1 MYICEAIHICEAI
14 KHVIGLEFGDRV
26 REKRREGGSN
36 WDKDVPHNALLIN
49 TTKYNK

>member
-26 REKRREGGSN
+26 REKRRGEREAATRI
-36 WDKDVPHNALLIN
+36 KMCH
-49 TTKYNK
+49 TTHS